1 VLPTTPVDAL
11 LQEAALAVG
20 ADDRFAARRALQ
32 SAIEL
37 AEPLELVRPFVHAGP
52 EVRELLAQRYGSL
65 EAADTFGG
73 RALAAGARRAG
84 GLESMLS
91 RCELVVLAMLS
102 SLQSLDEI
110 AADLIVSVNTVK
122 SHVRSIYSK
131 LGVSSRRSAVLAA
144 HERGLVLCVGADGP
158 GTSPAPVPPAPRL
171 ATISEFIRQG

>member
-1 VLPTTPVDAL
+1 
-11 LQEAALAVG
+11 
-20 ADDRFAARRALQ
+20 
-32 SAIEL
+32 
-37 AEPLELVRPFVHAGP
+37 
-52 EVRELLAQRYGSL
+52 
-65 EAADTFGG
+65 
-73 RALAAGARRAG
+73 
-84 GLESMLS
+84 MLS